1 MSDTKTSQTQQQP
14 EAAFPF
20 FGLFDDQLKRFEQF
34 QKELAKLEQKNIEQA
49 RLMIDE
55 SAKLMKESLD
65 YSAKLSAEFRRLM
78 EQGRISTLCERG
90 VGEDAG
96 LYRAS
101 FYYGDRR
108 ARLVVDASGTP
119 VTDR

>member
-1 MSDTKTSQTQQQP
+1 MDTGRRIGIALNPQI
-14 EAAFPF
+14 EIDGALVA
-20 FGLFDDQLKRFEQF
+20 
-34 QKELAKLEQKNIEQA
+34 LALDLEV
-49 RLMIDE
+49 
-55 SAKLMKESLD
+55 
-65 YSAKLSAEFRRLM
+65 AEFRRLM